1 MIKSILRLIQD
12 FIENRSDEIENGL
25 AKNNREFKDLTLK
38 IIDLLNKI
46 IKTSSPDNQL
56 LLEEL
61 DDLRT
66 QRDSIVTEAIY
77 KKGLCDGIKIE
88 SIIHN
93 VKSREIKQFDKLRDG
108 VRRLY

>member
-1 MIKSILRLIQD
+1 MVKSVLRLIQD
-12 FIENRSDEIENGL
+12 FIESRSDEIENDL
-25 AKNNREFKDLTLK
+25 AKNNQDFKDLTLR
-38 IIDLLNKI
+38 IIDSLDVINKSI
-46 IKTSSPDNQL
+46 SPENHK

-61 DDLRT
+61 EDLRT

-77 KKGLCDGIKIE
+77 RKGLCDGIKIE

-93 VKSREIKQFDKLRDG
+93 VRSRDIKQFDKLQDG